1 MKCFII
7 ILLLISSVSIAQ
19 NNTNIWYFGDGN
31 FIDFNSATPS
41 ISVGGVEIAT
51 STSTY
56 CIEGSSS
63 ICNATGQL
71 MFYSNGISVWDNTY
85 TLMPNGINLNGD
97 LSNAQ
102 VLIIPNPADPDI
114 YYVFYNDFAGN
125 ANGFSYSEID
135 MTLNGGLGDV
145 TINKNIQLH
154 TPSSEHLKAIT
165 HCNGT
170 DIWVIS
176 HDALGSTYRAYLVT
190 ATGVSST
197 TVTSSVGT
205 SINSIFDGMAY
216 MTCSMDGTKIAT
228 NIGNVFDIIDFDN
241 QTGMLCNPVTVNTGG
256 FGGYGIEYSAD
267 GTKLYV
273 SDFTLDQYD
282 VSSGNSA
289 TILAS
294 KINLG
299 VNEPAAVMRGPN
311 DKIYVA
317 TGCDWYDQG
326 AGIMYETRKIHVIN
340 DPNFSGAACNL
351 QQNLF
356 TTPRE
361 CGLGLPTCYY
371 PTQTTNSCG
380 PLLDA
385 EFTSNSSSIC
395 IDDCVTFTNLSTGP
409 AVSYEWAFTG
419 GVPANFSGMNP
430 PDICYNATGVFT
442 ATLIIEDC
450 AGQTSQFT
458 LDLTVGDCTG
468 PDTDFSANQTTIC
481 SGDCID
487 YTDLT
492 TGTNLNTW
500 TWSFPGAN
508 TTSSFDQDPTGI
520 CYNIP
525 GSYSVTLE
533 VTDDLGTTSETFIDY
548 ITVNACIPPVAQI
561 FAPDTVCVGSCINVQ
576 DLSLNN
582 PDTWN
587 WSLIGSQTLAS
598 TDQSPQNICFLTE
611 GTFQIDLEVSNA
623 YGVDALSKNIVVI
636 NGSSAG
642 QDNSSINCE
651 LDDDFELTGL
661 LINPFD
667 LFGYWNFNGNIYNST
682 SFSPLN
688 SGPGTYEFNYIME
701 TTIAQGIV
709 CYDTAIISIEI
720 GNYPNAGL
728 DGNLILCDNNEITN
742 LITGLNGA
750 PDLGGVWTPSTNA
763 GGSNFTPS
771 IDEPGFYT
779 YIVGGDPI
787 CDTDSAR
794 TSVTIIDL
802 SNLTITTPEY
812 ICLGDE
818 IFQFTTN
825 IDGGQWTGEGII
837 DSSTGLFSSQ
847 GLTPNT
853 YTINY
858 SIETEN
864 CSNSVENL
872 IEIHHIPELFLGD
885 DLEWCSNELLEL
897 TISDFDVADNL
908 LWYDGSSSNQKII
921 AFDNINSGTQKIVWA
936 KIENDCGISIDSVV
950 IDIIDCEIYFYVP
963 NAFTPDGNSVNNI
976 FKPSLI
982 TEGLNSYMLQ
992 IFDRWGNILF
1002 ESNDV
1007 SQGWTGHNSA
1017 GNIQDG
1023 VYVWKIKFG
1032 TSITDYKYQ
1041 YIGHVTVLK

>member
-1 MKCFII
+1 MK
-7 ILLLISSVSIAQ
+7 ILLVLFLFISSISQAQ
-19 NNTNIWYFGDGN
+19 NNNQVWFFGDGN
-31 FIDFNSATPS
+31 FIDFNPVTPIISSAGTE
-41 ISVGGVEIAT
+41 VAT
-51 STSTY
+51 ATSTY

-71 MFYSNGISVWDNTY
+71 MFYSDGKSVWDNTF
-85 TLMPNGINLNGD
+85 TLMPNGINLNGN

-102 VLIIPNPADPDI
+102 VLIVPNPVNQDI
-114 YYVFYNDFAGN
+114 YYVFYNDYAGN

-135 MTLNGGLGDV
+135 MSLNGGLGDV

-170 DIWVIS
+170 DIWIIS

-190 ATGVSST
+190 ATGVSNT
-197 TVTSSVGT
+197 AVISSIGT
-205 SINSIFDGMAY
+205 SINTVFEGMAY
-216 MTCSMDGTKIAT
+216 MTCSKEGTKIAT
-228 NIGNVFDIIDFDN
+228 NIGTAFDIIDFDN

-256 FGGYGIEYSAD
+256 FGGYGIEYSED

-326 AGIMYETRKIHVIN
+326 TSTMFETRKIHVIN
-340 DPNFSGAACNL
+340 DPNFNGAACNL
-351 QQNLF
+351 QQDLF

-371 PTQTTNSCG
+371 PTQNTNTCG
-380 PLLDA
+380 PVLNA
-385 EFTSNSSSIC
+385 EFTSNSVSIC
-395 IDDCVTFTNLSTGP
+395 IDDCVTFTNISTGP
-409 AVSYEWAFTG
+409 SVSYEWTFAG
-419 GVPANFSGMNP
+419 GVPSNFSGMNP
-430 PDICYNATGVFT
+430 PDICYNAAGVFL

-450 AGQTSQFT
+450 AGQTSQFSF
-458 LDLTVGDCTG
+458 DITVDDCTG
-468 PDTDFSANQTTIC
+468 PNTDISATQTTIC

-492 TGTNLNTW
+492 VGTNLNTW

-508 TTSSFDQDPTGI
+508 ITNSFDQNPTGI
-520 CYNIP
+520 CYDIP
-525 GSYSVTLE
+525 GSYNVTLE
-533 VTDDLGTTSETFIDY
+533 VTDDFGTTTETFVDY
-548 ITVNACIPPVAQI
+548 IIVNACIAPEAQI
-561 FAPDTVCVGSCINVQ
+561 FAPDTICVGSCVNMQ

-582 PDTWN
+582 PDAWN
-587 WSLIGSQTLAS
+587 WSFSGSQTLTS
-598 TDQSPQNICFLTE
+598 TNQNPQNICFLAE
-611 GTFQIDLEVSNA
+611 GTFQINLEVSNI
-623 YGVDALSKNIVVI
+623 YGVNALSKNIVVI

-642 QDNSSINCE
+642 QDNSILNCE
-651 LDDDFELTGL
+651 LDDDFELTDL
-661 LINPFD
+661 LINSFD
-667 LFGYWNFNGNIYNST
+667 LSGYWNFEDNIYNST
-682 SFSPLN
+682 LFSPLN

-701 TTIAQGIV
+701 TTIAQGVV

-728 DGNLILCDNNEITN
+728 DGDLLLCDNNGITN
-742 LITGLNGA
+742 LITGLNGV
-750 PDLGGVWTPSTNA
+750 PDLGGVWTPSTIA
-763 GGSNFTPS
+763 GGGDFTPS
-771 IDEPGFYT
+771 VDNSGIYT

-802 SNLTITTPEY
+802 SNLEITTPEF

-818 IFQFTTN
+818 TYQFTTN
-825 IDGGQWTGEGII
+825 IDGGEWTGEGII

-847 GLTPNT
+847 DLTPNT

-858 SIETEN
+858 YIETEN
-864 CSNSVENL
+864 CSNSVENF
-872 IEIHHIPELFLGD
+872 IEFHEVPELFLGD
-885 DLEWCSNELLEL
+885 DLEWCSNELLEI
-897 TISDFDVADNL
+897 TISEFDLSDNL
-908 LWYDGSSSNQKII
+908 IWYDGSSSSQNII
-921 AFDNINSGTQKIVWA
+921 TFDNVIVRNQKIVWA
-936 KIENDCGISIDSVV
+936 KVENDCGISIDSIV
-950 IDIIDCEIYFYVP
+950 IDVIDCDVYFYVP
-963 NAFTPDGNSVNNI
+963 NAFTPDGNSINNT

-982 TEGLNSYMLQ
+982 AENLNFYTLH
-992 IFDRWGNILF
+992 IYDRWGNVLF
-1002 ESNDV
+1002 TSNNI
-1007 SQGWTGHNSA
+1007 SQGWTGSNN
-1017 GNIQDG
+1017 GEIVKDG
-1023 VYVWKIKFG
+1023 VYVWEVIFG
-1032 TSITDYKYQ
+1032 TSISSYKYE
-1041 YIGHVTVLK
+1041 YKGHVTVIK